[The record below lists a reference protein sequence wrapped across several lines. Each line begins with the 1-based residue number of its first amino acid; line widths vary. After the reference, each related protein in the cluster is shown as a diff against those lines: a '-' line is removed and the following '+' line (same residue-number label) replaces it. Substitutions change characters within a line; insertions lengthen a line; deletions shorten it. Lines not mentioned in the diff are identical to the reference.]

1 MAGTSGGN
9 LGTAQQILPLKKQR
23 GHRPR
28 KGEMPACPALL
39 KPRSATRSRLKIV
52 HWYTVYDFLLFNGEF
67 KMRHNFIL
75 LIDIQGEL
83 YHIFTQH
90 HYVVH

>member
-1 MAGTSGGN
+1 MFGVGLHN
-9 LGTAQQILPLKKQR
+9 L
-23 GHRPR
+23 
-28 KGEMPACPALL
+28 C
-39 KPRSATRSRLKIV
+39 V
-52 HWYTVYDFLLFNGEF
+52 YTVYDFLFSGEF

>member
-1 MAGTSGGN
+1 MMQMNRSKLCRFLNIIIYFIVLLFFVNMADEHLRLIGVGLPN
-9 LGTAQQILPLKKQR
+9 L
-23 GHRPR
+23 
-28 KGEMPACPALL
+28 C
-39 KPRSATRSRLKIV
+39 V
-52 HWYTVYDFLLFNGEF
+52 YTFYDFLLFNGEF
-67 KMRHNFIL
+67 KMRHNIIL

>member
-1 MAGTSGGN
+1 MIYFIVLLFCVNMAVE
-9 LGTAQQILPLKKQR
+9 
-23 GHRPR
+23 H
-28 KGEMPACPALL
+28 
-39 KPRSATRSRLKIV
+39 SRLIGV
-52 HWYTVYDFLLFNGEF
+52 GLHNLCVYTVYDFLLFNGEF

-90 HYVVH
+90 LYVVH

>member
-1 MAGTSGGN
+1 MQV
-9 LGTAQQILPLKKQR
+9 LEYHDILHCFVILCKY
-23 GHRPR
+23 G
-28 KGEMPACPALL
+28 
-39 KPRSATRSRLKIV
+39 SRALKINWGGLHNLCV
-52 HWYTVYDFLLFNGEF
+52 YTIYAFLLFNGEF